1 MPNLHSRPGPAVAFA
16 RPGCICYSA
25 ARQVMKIKAMPSHQ
39 RLLLDNQLCF
49 ALYSTSL
56 AMTSLYKPLLEPLG
70 LTYTQ
75 YLIML
80 ILWEQDG
87 MGLKDIAE
95 RLGQQSGALT
105 PVIKRLESQGLV
117 HRRRSDED
125 ERSLVISLTEAGKTM
140 EQQALEVNQC
150 IISHC
155 GMEIPELQA
164 LKQLLNDLRH
174 KLGS

>member
-1 MPNLHSRPGPAVAFA
+1 MT
-16 RPGCICYSA
+16 
-25 ARQVMKIKAMPSHQ
+25 SHP

-105 PVIKRLESQGLV
+105 PVIKRLENQGLV
-117 HRRRSDED
+117 QRRRSDED
-125 ERSLVISLTEAGKTM
+125 ERSLAITLTDAGKAM

-150 IISHC
+150 IISRC
-155 GMEIPELQA
+155 GMDIPELQA
-164 LKQLLNDLRH
+164 LKQLLDNLRR

>member
-1 MPNLHSRPGPAVAFA
+1 
-16 RPGCICYSA
+16 
-25 ARQVMKIKAMPSHQ
+25 MPSHQ

-125 ERSLVISLTEAGKTM
+125 ERSLVISLTEAGKAM

-164 LKQLLNDLRH
+164 LKQLLDDLRY